1 MKALRGLRRDP
12 VASVLAV
19 LVMALGIGSV
29 TAMFSVVNAVL
40 LRPLAFHE
48 PDALYELRVDRRGRP
63 GNSGVASG
71 DFDKLRGVAGVAGA
85 TLAGTSAVTLTGA
98 EGAENVNS
106 QKLAGDGLALF
117 GVRPVFGA
125 LPTDSRA
132 VVIGYRL
139 WQRRYRGDAG
149 IVGRAITLNG
159 EPWTIAAVM
168 PERFMLPNRPE
179 LWMPWQMT
187 EQDLK
192 RRGESSSNLVV
203 RMKNGAT
210 PVAVAAAAQA
220 AVANPELRYRMVPL
234 RTRQLGDPGPT
245 LWVLLG
251 AVGFVLLIA
260 CLNAG
265 NLLVARGLAR
275 REETAVRAALG
286 AGRLQLLGPVIAECV
301 ALTGVAAMVGAA
313 LAWWLVRALP
323 ALLPERTPLPRLDQV
338 SIDGLALLV
347 AFAAAAVC
355 IFLAGLAPAVAALR
369 VQPATAFGDASR
381 SATASRA
388 TLRFSAVSA

>member
-1 MKALRGLRRDP
+1 MKSLRGLRRDP
-12 VASVLAV
+12 ATSALAV

-48 PDALYELRVDRRGRP
+48 PDALYELRVERCGKS
-63 GNSGVASG
+63 GNSGVDSG

-85 TLAGTSAVTLTGA
+85 TLAGVSEVTLTGA
-98 EGAENVNS
+98 EGAEYINS
-106 QKLAGDGLALF
+106 QKLVGDGLALF
-117 GVRPVFGA
+117 GVRPALGT
-125 LPTDSRA
+125 LPTDPRA

-149 IVGRAITLNG
+149 VVGRAITLNG

-168 PERFMLPNRPE
+168 PERFVLPNRPE

-192 RRGESSSNLVV
+192 RRGEASSNLLLRVKAG
-203 RMKNGAT
+203 MT
-210 PVAVAAAAQA
+210 PVAAAQGA
-220 AVANPELRYRMVPL
+220 LAGNPDLQYRVVPL
-234 RTRQLGDPGPT
+234 CRRQLGDPGPT

-251 AVGFVLLIA
+251 AVGLVLLIA

-265 NLLVARGLAR
+265 NLLAARGLAR

-286 AGRLQLLGPVIAECV
+286 ARRMQVIGPVLAECGV
-301 ALTGVAAMVGAA
+301 LTGAAAVLGTA
-313 LAWWLVRALP
+313 LAWLLVCASPL
-323 ALLPERTPLPRLDQV
+323 LLPERTPLPRLDQV
-338 SIDGLALLV
+338 SIDGFSVLA
-347 AFAAAAVC
+347 AFAATAVC
-355 IFLAGLAPAVAALR
+355 VFRP
-369 VQPATAFGDASR
+369 SR
-381 SATASRA
+381 RW
-388 TLRFSAVSA
+388 RFR